1 MQGAARRGIIIKSGI
16 SFFKLILLVGLLC
29 LTGGGA
35 AIAAPPP
42 PAVIA
47 EAAVVVDGSS
57 GKTLFAKNADK
68 VMYPASTTKIMTC
81 LVALERGNLD
91 SVVTVGWRAASTD
104 ESSLGLRAGD
114 KLTLREL
121 LMGMMVVSGND
132 AAEAVA
138 EHVGGGS
145 RSRFIQWMNE
155 KAESLGMSQTHFS
168 NPHGLPDPVNHF
180 TTAADLA
187 KLTLAARQEP
197 EFRRIV
203 ATNERNVTFLNRRPV
218 FVRNTNRL
226 LRTFPGADGVKTGY
240 TDAAGECL
248 VASATRQGKSVVAV
262 ILNSDLRWEEA
273 KYLLEYGFASL

>member
-1 MQGAARRGIIIKSGI
+1 M
-16 SFFKLILLVGLLC
+16 C

-155 KAESLGMSQTHFS
+155 KADSLGMSQTHFS

-203 ATNERNVTFLNRRPV
+203 ATNERNVTFLNRRSV